1 MDILSILFDII
12 YKISSQLSTSV
23 TLMDAFIPRKSANT
37 TNQGTMSVSD
47 REIQWLD
54 TSQHSFDSNVLTL
67 AMIFFETFRLRD
79 ILS

>member
-12 YKISSQLSTSV
+12 YKISSQLSISG

-37 TNQGTMSVSD
+37 TNQGTVSARD
-47 REIQWLD
+47 REIQGLD

-67 AMIFFETFRLRD
+67 AMIFFETFQLCD